1 MRTLV
6 GVVPLLVS
14 AVTVQAQ
21 DTAAATQVQGDASTA
36 AALEEIIV
44 TAARREQTVQQ
55 TAIPVTAISAD
66 TLAANG
72 VTSVV
77 ELTRLA
83 PSVKI
88 GQNAGAGVQI
98 TVRGVGNFGG
108 NSFAEPGVAVNLDGV
123 YLARSPGATGIFYD
137 VQRVEILKGPQGT
150 LYGRNSTGGVVNV
163 ITNDPTDQLEA
174 HVAGE
179 IGNYNLYRGSVALN
193 LPIREGVALRFA
205 AQGLT
210 RDGFLS
216 DGYNDEEGFSARAK
230 LKLDPTEALS
240 ILLSGD
246 IAYTKGNGNNAVW
259 VPQVFPNDPFIGPS
273 DPRVNDAVFGAL
285 PPAQSA
291 LLPRITD
298 QGYLDNKAYGL
309 QATVDYDLG
318 FAAATLIL
326 ARRVTGVDY
335 LHYSAGFPVRD
346 DNTDDPGRTNTAEL
360 RFSSSSSERLKWL
373 VGGFYFDDDLRTR
386 ISPDQGVVFNETDT
400 SVLTESWSVFGEATY
415 SLTDRLRFTAGG
427 RYTSD
432 DKEIEGS
439 SVSGIASPPFTY
451 AAVCPAA
458 LGSILTVGAVRN
470 PADTNTFLAT
480 CTSPV
485 AGQETFDESTWKLGA
500 EYDIAERSL
509 VYATVATGFKAG
521 GFYSSLNTAPEGSFP
536 NNAYRPETLRAYSLG
551 SKNRFLDNT
560 LQVNLEAFYWDY
572 KDKQIPHPGL
582 VQPGNNI
589 NLVVDNAASAR
600 IYGAEMESS
609 WRFSRRDE
617 LAATVQYIHSN
628 YGDFEY
634 DIVVP
639 AFVVN
644 PNAAPTTGCA
654 FSPVTAPGGPGTPGI
669 STVDCS
675 DRQVPFAPQWVVNL
689 GYRHTFDLPNG
700 SALVA
705 GAGTQYESAFWI
717 GEEYLPA
724 QRQDSFTMSNA
735 DLTWRS
741 PQETYAVTAYIQ
753 NIEDEAVGQA
763 GFLSPQVGRALI
775 SLRPPRTYGVRFSA
789 DF

>member
-6 GVVPLLVS
+6 GVMPLLLG
-14 AVTVQAQ
+14 AMTVQAQ
-21 DTAAATQVQGDASTA
+21 DTARTQAQGDATTTA
-36 AALEEIIV
+36 AGLEEVLV

-66 TLAANG
+66 MLATQG

-77 ELTRLA
+77 DLTRLA
-83 PSVKI
+83 PAVKI

-108 NSFAEPGVAVNLDGV
+108 NGFAEPGVAVNLDGV
-123 YLARSPGATGIFYD
+123 YLSRSPGATGIFYD

-163 ITNDPTDQLEA
+163 ITNDPTDELES

-179 IGNYNLYRGSVALN
+179 IGNYGLYRGSVALN
-193 LPIREGVALRFA
+193 LPISEGVAVRFA
-205 AQGLT
+205 GQGVT

-216 DGYNDEEGFSARAK
+216 DGYDDEEGYSARVK
-230 LKLDPTEALS
+230 LKLDPTEDLS

-246 IAYTKGNGNNAVW
+246 IAYTKGNGSNAVW
-259 VPQVFPNDPFIGPS
+259 VPYVLPSDPFIGPS
-273 DPRVNDAVFGAL
+273 DPRANNAVFGTL
-285 PPAQSA
+285 PPARSA

-309 QATVDYDLG
+309 QATIDYDLD

-335 LHYSAGFPVRD
+335 LHYSAGFPVWDDNRD
-346 DNTDDPGRTNTAEL
+346 DPSETNTAEL
-360 RFSSSSSERLKWL
+360 RFSSSSSDRLKWV
-373 VGGFYFDDDLRTR
+373 VGGFYFDDDLHTR
-386 ISPDQGVVFNETDT
+386 ISPDQGVVFSRDDT
-400 SVLTESWSVFGEATY
+400 TVLTESWSVFGEATY
-415 SLTDRLRFTAGG
+415 SLTDRLRVTAGG

-432 DKEIEGS
+432 DKEISGS
-439 SVSGIASPPFTY
+439 TLGGIASPPVTY

-470 PADTNTFLAT
+470 PADTNTFPAT

-485 AGQETFDESTWKLGA
+485 AGQETFDEFTWKLGA

-509 VYATVATGFKAG
+509 VYATVATGFKGG

-536 NNAYRPETLRAYSLG
+536 NNAYRPETLRAYTLG
-551 SKNRFLDNT
+551 SKNRFLDNS
-560 LQVNLEAFYWDY
+560 LQVNLETFYWDY
-572 KDKQIPHPGL
+572 QDKQIPHAGL

-600 IYGAEMESS
+600 IYGAEIESL
-609 WRFSRRDE
+609 WRLSGHNE

-628 YGDFEY
+628 YGEFEY
-634 DIVVP
+634 DVVVP
-639 AFVVN
+639 AFAVN
-644 PNAAPTTGCA
+644 PNATPDTGCA
-654 FSPVTAPGGPGTPGI
+654 FTPVIAPGGPGTPGI

-675 DRQVPFAPQWVVNL
+675 GRQVPYAPEWVINL

-700 SALVA
+700 SSLVA

-717 GEEYLPA
+717 GEEYLST

-735 DLTWRS
+735 DLTWKS
-741 PQETYAVTAYIQ
+741 PLEKYSVAAYIR
-753 NIEDEAVGQA
+753 NIEDEAVGQT

-775 SLRPPRTYGVRFSA
+775 ILRPPRTYGVRFSA
-789 DF
+789 NF